1 MSPADWRQLI
11 AAYLDGRLSAHAFQ
25 RRFLEAYAAA
35 TTVPAGVQRLY
46 FVVEAYGGDP
56 IARGHAVSDDDDL
69 FRAAHGV
76 VEELSEHLGPEHVE
90 PRLEAGL
97 REGDVAANLA
107 AAQTRA
113 RRAAF
118 TMGTVGTLGCAAIA
132 VYVAIGI
139 LQFFAVSDQIQSVL
153 AWSAA
158 PAALVG
164 LLLAFIPVVGSLIA
178 FFGAKDVWLWPWPVA
193 AGVFLAFPAITYA
206 AGWLGHRRGLR

>member
-1 MSPADWRQLI
+1 MMSPADWRQLI

-35 TTVPAGVQRLY
+35 TMVPAPIQRLY

-76 VEELSEHLGPEHVE
+76 VEELNEHLGPERVE
-90 PRLEAGL
+90 ETVRGAELTERL
-97 REGDVAANLA
+97 DAAEN
-107 AAQTRA
+107 RA

-118 TMGTVGTLGCAAIA
+118 TMGAVGTLGCAAIG
-132 VYVAIGI
+132 VYVAIGV

-164 LLLAFIPVVGSLIA
+164 LLLAFIPVVGSIIA

-193 AGVFLAFPAITYA
+193 AGVFFAFPAITYA
-206 AGWLGHRRGLR
+206 AGWFGQRRGLR

>member
-25 RRFLEAYAAA
+25 RRFLEAYGAA
-35 TTVPAGVQRLY
+35 TMVPAAVQRLY

-76 VEELSEHLGPEHVE
+76 VEELSEHLGPEHGE
-90 PRLEAGL
+90 PRP
-97 REGDVAANLA
+97 REGDVAASIE

-113 RRAAF
+113 RRAAV
-118 TMGTVGTLGCAAIA
+118 TMGAVGTLGCAAIA

-206 AGWLGHRRGLR
+206 AGWFGHRRGLR